1 PDDENQTATVN
12 PAGAHD
18 LLHRSVPEF
27 FVLYGETDMV
37 AGNSTSESSKDLTG
51 DAKELLDK
59 ILTIVNILTTVLI
72 FLGLT
77 TMLIVN
83 GATVCYLYQHIK
95 KMTKSGK
102 SMNSQ
107 VLQNQVRVTITGLI

>member
-18 LLHRSVPEF
+18 LLHRSVP
-27 FVLYGETDMV
+27 
-37 AGNSTSESSKDLTG
+37 
-51 DAKELLDK
+51 
-59 ILTIVNILTTVLI
+59 VLI